1 MDQGCRSKSH
11 RVAEQRRALGP
22 AEIKRG
28 YSDTPGRLPKS
39 SQFENHTVTHFHSA
53 HRRYVG

>member
-11 RVAEQRRALGP
+11 RVAERRALGP

-28 YSDTPGRLPKS
+28 YSDTPGHLPES
-39 SQFENHTVTHFHSA
+39 SQFENDTVTYIST
-53 HRRYVG
+53 RLTGVM